1 MGDEFTA
8 GGRGS
13 WRWLWWIGFWT
24 LVGLVF
30 ATQLYLAER
39 RLAAHPF
46 TWWESVRTD
55 LPGWYLWGLFGLLV
69 ARLTQ
74 RVPIDRVSW
83 GFHFA
88 FHMAASLLVA
98 LAHLALAVPLQW
110 ALRGLVGEPYP
121 ILSKFVDN
129 FAAFY
134 LWNVMVYWAILA
146 VVHAGEYRRKIRES
160 DLRASQLEASVS
172 EARLQAL
179 TLQLRPHFLFN
190 TLNAIAE
197 LIHEDPDVAER
208 MVGRLADLLRRTLET
223 DGATEVPLATEL
235 DLVDRYLD
243 IETVRFQDRLRVR
256 WEVASD
262 ARAARVPAM
271 ILLPLVE
278 NAIRHG
284 VSSRPGP
291 GEVGIRARRDADTL
305 RLEVWDDGPG
315 LDVAARSGAR
325 RGIGLANTRAR
336 LEQLYGDTHRVE
348 FLDGAPMGLLVRVS
362 LPYREARVA

>member
-1 MGDEFTA
+1 MLSRLR
-8 GGRGS
+8 GRLGYFS
-13 WRWLWWIGFWT
+13 LWT
-24 LVGLVF
+24 LLGLVF
-30 ATQLYLAER
+30 STQLYLAEQR
-39 RLAAHPF
+39 FSTHPS
-46 TWWESVRTD
+46 TWWQALRAE
-55 LPGWYLWGLFGLLV
+55 LPDWYLWGILALV
-69 ARLTQ
+69 VRALAR
-74 RVPIDRVSW
+74 RFRIDRENWERAVPIHL
-83 GFHFA
+83 G
-88 FHMAASLLVA
+88 ASLTLGFLHLV
-98 LAHLALAVPLQW
+98 LSTAVQVV
-110 ALRGLVGEPYP
+110 LRGAGPYP
-121 ILSKFVDN
+121 FLPKLVDN
-129 FAAFY
+129 FAASY
-134 LWNVMVYWAILA
+134 HWNLLIYWAIVAL
-146 VVHAGEYRRKIRES
+146 VHARDYARDAQEHRV
-160 DLRASQLEASVS
+160 RAAELETSVA

-243 IETVRFQDRLRVR
+243 IEAVRFQDRLRVH
-256 WEVASD
+256 WEVAND
-262 ARAARVPAM
+262 ARGARVPAM

-315 LDVAARSGAR
+315 LGIAARGGVR

-348 FLDGAPMGLLVRVS
+348 LLEGTPMGLLVRVL